1 MLFVPPSMPLMIP
14 EAFAIQDKGDF
25 KLVYHQTNNYA
36 DYESWIQGQYFE
48 DQVKWLNEKFR
59 LPHDVTIIVGECGN
73 ENAYYNPNKKEI
85 VYCYELIA
93 LNYQFMTLL
102 DQHGWE
108 FAPQL
113 FCKPAES
120 NCTKFDPTV
129 EARTLNVI
137 DSIFYHEF
145 GHAIIDVYDLNIP
158 AAHEDTADSVSAYV
172 LLKFADGN
180 SGNDAIRDAAWQW
193 LLFSYYSE
201 EQAGLEFQAYA
212 DEHSLSIQRFF
223 NLSCYAYG
231 SNPSLNG
238 DLVQLGLLPQERADR
253 CPGEYR
259 KLVSSWDRLLKP
271 YLQTS
276 TYTPP
281 TPTPTPTPT
290 PAPIPEPP
298 PTSKINVTTNK
309 TSYQNED
316 VILISGKVKNRSS
329 DQDVTIM
336 IVSPS
341 GNVIFL

>member
-25 KLVYHQTNNYA
+25 KLVYNKTSNYA
-36 DYESWIQGQYFE
+36 DYESWIYEEQYFE
-48 DQVKWLNEKFR
+48 TQVAWLNEKFR
-59 LPHDVTIIVGECGN
+59 LPHDVTIRVGECGFL
-73 ENAYYNPNKKEI
+73 NAYYDRNNKEI
-85 VYCYELIA
+85 VYCYEMID
-93 LNYQFMTLL
+93 LNYQAMTLL
-102 DQHGWE
+102 DQRGWE

-180 SGNDAIRDAAWQW
+180 SGNDAIRDAAWNWMLGHQEDH
-193 LLFSYYSE
+193 LQQSY
-201 EQAGLEFQAYA
+201 FA
-212 DEHSLSIQRFF
+212 DVHSLSIQRYY
-223 NLSCYAYG
+223 NLACHAYG

-238 DLVQLGLLPQERADR
+238 DLVQLGLLPQERADK

-309 TSYQNED
+309 TSYQKNIKFIS
-316 VILISGKVKNRSS
+316 ILSMAPLPPLV
-329 DQDVTIM
+329 
-336 IVSPS
+336 
-341 GNVIFL
+341 L